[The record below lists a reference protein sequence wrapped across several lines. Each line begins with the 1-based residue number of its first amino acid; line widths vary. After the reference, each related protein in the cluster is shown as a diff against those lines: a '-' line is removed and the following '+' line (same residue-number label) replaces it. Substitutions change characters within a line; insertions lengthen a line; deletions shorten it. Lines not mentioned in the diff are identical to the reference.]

1 MLPILI
7 KHSETLCS
15 KETYLHFRVTEP
27 PKFRGTWNLLF
38 PSHISPPLP
47 HEVLLSCGMQVEW
60 SLENAFLDSVSH
72 PGPSWCL
79 GPGHSLMRGRGPSRA
94 LCGVWRH
101 LWILLAGCRQ
111 HAYPCCVKHDVCRQ
125 YQNPLRAGVG
135 ASGWESPFEDVPS
148 PWEDDLLCISL
159 HTCCLFRFSF
169 HLATSPMPSH
179 HPGLRMLITYQS
191 ALIFSSSNIHFT
203 FRLLR
208 NTSFLYGSPIQS
220 V

>member
-1 MLPILI
+1 MELGKCLSRAAFLTLGPPDVLGQVSLWWGGGGHLVHCVGCGGISGSSLLDAGSTPTPVVWNTTSVDNT
-7 KHSETLCS
+7 KTLC
-15 KETYLHFRVTEP
+15 
-27 PKFRGTWNLLF
+27 
-38 PSHISPPLP
+38 
-47 HEVLLSCGMQVEW
+47 
-60 SLENAFLDSVSH
+60 
-72 PGPSWCL
+72 
-79 GPGHSLMRGRGPSRA
+79 GRG
-94 LCGVWRH
+94 W
-101 LWILLAGCRQ
+101 
-111 HAYPCCVKHDVCRQ
+111 
-125 YQNPLRAGVG
+125 G

-169 HLATSPMPSH
+169 RLATSPMLSH